1 MLCKYYLIALG
12 MTAIAC
18 NDAEQTGVDRDG
30 IPIDTSAREVLAEAF
45 YVKTSPVLGGRSTD
59 GAASMSGNISAT
71 GTVTSDAQAKPSFK
85 TGGLLTSVRVESGD
99 AVRRGQVIAT
109 INATELNAGKAQAE
123 AGLEKARRDLGRV
136 EALFADSVATRA
148 QRDDAAT
155 AVRIAQRQ
163 LEQITFNAGTTTI
176 TSPITGRV
184 SAKLSNAGETVGP
197 GQPVV
202 VIQGTNTSDWR
213 VRVALTDA
221 EWASVR
227 VGQAATV
234 SFDAYPN
241 QSFAAKVSERASFA
255 NPSGGTF
262 DVELKLAKQ
271 PRDLAAGLL
280 ARVEIEA
287 GAAGAVSGTAA
298 SSTQVGVPTNLR
310 IPLTALA
317 RVSGKR
323 AEVFAVTP
331 EGIAD
336 LMHIALGDFDASTVA
351 VLSGLDGTEQLVT
364 TGVTWLRD
372 GDPVI
377 VESPT
382 GR

>member
-1 MLCKYYLIALG
+1 MKLTYYSVALG
-12 MTAIAC
+12 LLVIAC
-18 NDAEQTGVDRDG
+18 DKPNDSGLDRDG
-30 IPIDTSAREVLAEAF
+30 IPIDTSAREVLADAF
-45 YVKTSPVLGGRSTD
+45 YVQTSPVLGGGSGETSTTD
-59 GAASMSGNISAT
+59 GGISAT
-71 GTVTSDAQAKPSFK
+71 GTVTNEAQARPSFK
-85 TGGLLTSVRVESGD
+85 TGGLLTSVRVEAGD

-123 AGLEKARRDLGRV
+123 AGLEKARRDLSRV

-155 AVRIAQRQ
+155 GVRIAQRQ
-163 LEQITFNAGTTTI
+163 LEQISFNAGTTTI
-176 TSPITGRV
+176 TSPIDGRV

-202 VIQGTNTSDWR
+202 VIQGTSKNDWR
-213 VRVALTDA
+213 IRVALTDA

-227 VGQAATV
+227 VGQSATV
-234 SFDAYPN
+234 SFDAYPDE
-241 QSFAAKVSERASFA
+241 SFAAAVSERASYA

-262 DVELKLAKQ
+262 DVELRLARQ
-271 PRDLAAGLL
+271 PTDLAAGLL
-280 ARVEIEA
+280 ARVEIGGA
-287 GAAGAVSGTAA
+287 GGASSAGGTA
-298 SSTQVGVPTNLR
+298 SRKLR
-310 IPLTALA
+310 VPLTALA

-323 AEVFAVTP
+323 AEVFAITP
-331 EGIAD
+331 EGRARLIRIEID
-336 LMHIALGDFDASTVA
+336 DFDAATAA
-351 VLSGLDGTEQLVT
+351 VRSGLDGSEQLVT

-377 VESPT
+377 VESPA